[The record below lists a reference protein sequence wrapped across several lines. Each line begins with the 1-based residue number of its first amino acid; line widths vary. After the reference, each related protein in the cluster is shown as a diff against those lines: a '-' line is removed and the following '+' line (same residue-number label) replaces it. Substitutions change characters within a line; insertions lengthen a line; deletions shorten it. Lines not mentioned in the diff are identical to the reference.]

1 MKIFFI
7 VSSLNAG
14 GAERVISLMANYWA
28 GLNHNLSIMTIS
40 SDKTFYNLD
49 PKINI
54 IKLGLD
60 RNPESII
67 SGLKANIT
75 RIKAIRREIISVKP
89 DIVISFLTQTNIVTT
104 IACKSLSIPVI
115 LSERNNPSKEDISTI
130 WKIARYFT
138 YRLSDLLV
146 VQTKQVQK
154 FFKSYGVKIEIIP
167 NPVRT
172 INTIRIKKEKIIL
185 AAGRLTP
192 QKGFDLLI
200 KAFAK
205 VSSKEWQLII
215 LGDGPERNNLN
226 KLIADLGL
234 INRVQLPGLSKDID
248 TFFSQAS
255 IFVLSSRFEGFPNV
269 LCEAMASG
277 LPCISFNCDSGP
289 SDMIEHNVNGVLVE
303 KENKKALSNAINDL
317 INNEDKRNSLG
328 KKALKITENLNI
340 EKIMKQWE
348 NKIVSILKKQ
358 S

>member
-185 AAGRLTP
+185 AAGRLKP

-215 LGDGPERNNLN
+215 LGDGPERGNLK
-226 KLIADLGL
+226 KLISEKHLEK
-234 INRVQLPGLSKDID
+234 RVRMPGLVKDID

-255 IFVLSSRFEGFPNV
+255 IFILSSRFEGFPNV
-269 LCEAMASG
+269 LCEAMAAG
-277 LPCISFNCDSGP
+277 LPCISFKCDSGP
-289 SDMIEHNVNGVLVE
+289 SDIIEHNINGILIK
-303 KENKKALSNAINDL
+303 KENIRALSGAISDL
-317 INNEDKRNSLG
+317 TNNKDKRNALG
-328 KKALKITENLNI
+328 KEAIKITSNLRI
-340 EKIMKQWE
+340 EKVVCQWE
-348 NKIVSILKKQ
+348 NIILNITSQKE
-358 S
+358 